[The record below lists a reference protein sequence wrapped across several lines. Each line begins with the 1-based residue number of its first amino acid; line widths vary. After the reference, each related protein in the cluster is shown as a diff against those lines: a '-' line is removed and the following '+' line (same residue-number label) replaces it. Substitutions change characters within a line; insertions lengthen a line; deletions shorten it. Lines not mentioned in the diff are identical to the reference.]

1 MIEPTT
7 IRWIYAAACQAAA
20 VLAFVFSVALLGSL
34 GLDGT
39 RR

>member
-1 MIEPTT
+1 MIDPTT
-7 IRWIYAAACQAAA
+7 LRWIYAAAFQAAA

-34 GLDGT
+34 GLNGT

>member
-7 IRWIYAAACQAAA
+7 MRWIYAAACQAAA
-20 VLAFVFSVALLGSL
+20 VLAFVYSVALLGSFAL
-34 GLDGT
+34 AGP

>member
-1 MIEPTT
+1 MIEPETM
-7 IRWIYAAACQAAA
+7 RWIYAAACQAAA

-34 GLDGT
+34 GLAGP